1 MNLDKA
7 TLLNYVAFKTSR
19 SGGKGGQ
26 HVNKVS
32 SKVEVILDIH
42 AADFLSA
49 DQKALLISRL
59 AHRLDTAGNLH
70 VIAQEDRSQLA
81 NKETAVDKLL
91 LLIESSLKVDKPRKP
106 TKIPRAVIRKRLEGK
121 QSTAFKKEMRKRPR
135 LD

>member
-1 MNLDKA
+1 MVIDKA
-7 TLLNYVAFKTSR
+7 ILLNYVAFKTSR

-32 SKVEVILDIH
+32 SKVEVILEIN

-49 DQKALLISRL
+49 DEKALLMTRL
-59 AHRLDTAGNLH
+59 AHRLDSAGNLH

-81 NKETAVDKLL
+81 NKETAIDKLL
-91 LLIESSLKVDKPRKP
+91 VLIQNSLKINKARKP
-106 TKIPRAVIRKRLEGK
+106 TKVPRAVIRKRLEGK
-121 QSTAFKKEMRKRPR
+121 QSTAFKKEMRKRPG